1 MAAVQLK
8 LPGSDKIFEAPD
20 QETAQ
25 RALSEGYELAAEDEV
40 SRYDAAKKYHE
51 ETPELARQG
60 LGLAVG
66 ATQQVLALPGL
77 ATGSSGGELLAELS
91 AKVTGLSPDET
102 AEALRQI
109 AEQGSAGHLAGQIGG
124 ALVGAKGLSAAG
136 TGLAAK
142 AGVGITE
149 GMGLA
154 GSVAESV
161 ATNISFMNENAYIKN
176 QDLTAEQIM
185 FASLMGGI
193 GPVGSKLI
201 GTAAKR
207 GAGALDA
214 RRIARFEQAGPTW
227 YQGLMTGAKPPA
239 KFTDLFSASAPTK
252 WKALSELA
260 GEAATGAEAAGKAY
274 GVAAQS
280 VGSAVAGAVR
290 GAKLSPAMIGGFG
303 GAGGLRGI
311 FGAMVGGA
319 AGEAVRRFGPAAGGW
334 AMRNMAETMR
344 KVAAD
349 SAKRAVSGASK
360 SVSPRDIIGS
370 LASGMATQA
379 YRNRVGIL
387 FDAGR
392 DAVTSTAA
400 NEVEFI
406 EGIGEAYSGFP
417 PEMVGAIT
425 KQQMRTISYLQTEL
439 PPQPLLVPGM
449 PQLGRKKIPIGEQEK
464 YIRKM
469 AAVQNPFLLMDEL
482 ERGKVN
488 KETVDAVK
496 AVYPSFYLDLQAS
509 VLQELGS
516 APRALSRDQAIA
528 MDKIMAG
535 ATGKSGLVYGASNPG
550 FQARLDLAN
559 QAKGSQGAQ
568 AASGGQQ
575 SAPGKAPSLAQDMR
589 TGTQSAIES
598 IGN

>member
-1 MAAVQLK
+1 MTIPFIV
-8 LPGSDKIFEAPD
+8 PGTDRIVEVPEEKASSAQD
-20 QETAQ
+20 QGYIPA
-25 RALSEGYELAAEDEV
+25 SEEQLAA
-40 SRYDAAKKYHE
+40 YDRAKAYE
-51 ETPELARQG
+51 RSTPRLVREG
-60 LGLAVG
+60 LGAAVG
-66 ATQQVLALPGL
+66 ATQQVAGVPALAMG
-77 ATGSSGGELLAELS
+77 TSGGELLAELS

-109 AEQGSAGHLAGQIGG
+109 AEQGSTGHFLGQVGG
-124 ALVGAKGLSAAG
+124 ALIGAKGLSAAG
-136 TGLAAK
+136 SGLAAR
-142 AGVGITE
+142 AGISTAGNVGF
-149 GMGLA
+149 A
-154 GSVAESV
+154 GTLAESV
-161 ATNISFMNENAYIKN
+161 ATNISMMNEHAYIKD
-176 QDLTAEQIM
+176 QDLTAEQVM
-185 FASLMGGI
+185 FASLMGGVGPI
-193 GPVGSKLI
+193 GGRLI
-201 GTAAKR
+201 GAAAKR
-207 GAGALDA
+207 GAAKLDA
-214 RRIARFEQAGPTW
+214 SRIAKFELAG
-227 YQGLMTGAKPPA
+227 LAGAKPPA
-239 KFTDLFSASAPTK
+239 KFSDLFSANRATK
-252 WKALSELA
+252 WGSLSELA
-260 GEAATGAEAAGKAY
+260 EEAAVGAEAG
-274 GVAAQS
+274 GAAFQAAARRAS
-280 VGSAVAGAVR
+280 TAASRAVSPPHLG
-290 GAKLSPAMIGGFG
+290 LSPSLLGGFG
-303 GAGGLRGI
+303 GAGGVRGI

-349 SAKRAVSGASK
+349 SARRAVSGAAK
-360 SVSPRDIIGS
+360 TVSARDVLGS
-370 LASGMATQA
+370 LAAGLSTKA
-379 YRNRVGIL
+379 YRGRL
-387 FDAGR
+387 TTMFDRTR

-406 EGIGEAYSGFP
+406 ENIGEAYGGFP

-425 KQQMRTISYLQTEL
+425 KQQMRTLSYLQTEL

-449 PQLGRKKIPIGEQEK
+449 PQLGRRKIPIGEQEK

-496 AVYPSFYLDLQAS
+496 AVYPSFYLDLQTS
-509 VLQELGS
+509 ILQELGS

-528 MDKIMAG
+528 MDKIIAG

-568 AASGGQQ
+568 AASGSQQ